1 MTLLII
7 TINKIKSVKKSLA
20 ILQFV
25 ITIWFNTEDKNNLTT
40 KDFPL
45 KFLKKL

>member
-7 TINKIKSVKKSLA
+7 TINKIKSVKKIISY
-20 ILQFV
+20 
-25 ITIWFNTEDKNNLTT
+25 ITVWFNTEDKNNLTT
-40 KDFPL
+40 KDFSL